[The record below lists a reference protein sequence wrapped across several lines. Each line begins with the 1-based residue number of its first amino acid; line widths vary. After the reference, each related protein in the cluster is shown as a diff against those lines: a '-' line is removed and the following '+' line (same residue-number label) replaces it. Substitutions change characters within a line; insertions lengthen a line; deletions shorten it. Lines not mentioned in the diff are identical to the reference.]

1 MSDPHTSRDRLV
13 YFSLALVALA
23 LCAGA
28 WYLHI
33 YALGSTRGLVGPKP
47 ATPAVGPN
55 TVTYDGHTITADPS
69 HDITVK
75 TTVTDRSNGGR
86 EQIDRSA
93 FGQGASLTATGD
105 KVNTTIDATAP
116 TANAG
121 GGVGATGG
129 NTKLRLDVSKML
141 DPGAPFF
148 WVGLGGV
155 GASAYLAYKRH
166 FLSALGALAGGLFFM
181 ASSAYPWLLLA
192 GAAATLV
199 VLLYEAYK
207 HGFFREGGRALLSGA
222 KDVGVLEAVVAKAEE
237 SHATGTDSAA
247 MATLKHLER

>member
-33 YALGSTRGLVGPKP
+33 YALGSTRGGTGPKP
-47 ATPAVGPN
+47 SAPAVGPN
-55 TVTYDGHTITADPS
+55 TVTFDGHTITADPG
-69 HDITVK
+69 HDITFK
-75 TTVTDRSNGGR
+75 NTVTDRSNGGR
-86 EQIDRSA
+86 ELIDRSA
-93 FGQGASLTATGD
+93 LGQGASLTATGD
-105 KVNTTIDATAP
+105 KVNTTVDATAP

-155 GASAYLAYKRH
+155 GVAAYLAFKRH
-166 FLSALGALAGGLFFM
+166 LLSALGALAGGLFFM
-181 ASSAYPWLLLA
+181 ASSVYPWLLLA
-192 GAAATLV
+192 GSAATLA
-199 VLLYEAYK
+199 VLIYEAYK

-222 KDVGVLEAVVAKAEE
+222 KDAGVLEAVVAKAEE